1 MATLVLTTRAETLEA
16 SRRSSTVSTTASF
29 QTAPLASA
37 STSTRSRSSSV
48 NTIPAPKA
56 NGSALGGSSPTWNV
70 TMEET
75 VRYGEFAADEAAPAS
90 PNGGGQDVHALE
102 YAVHFTNEPLAKT
115 DTLTPPAPSFPSLSS
130 QPSNS
135 TLATT
140 VRQQPSRSYT
150 TGDHVLAPLSTETA
164 GTILSAR
171 PPRPVKLSQT
181 SADSQVQEIVISVP
195 TSSAKPSP
203 DPATLLHPS
212 SAAVVS
218 IRPTRRNTTG
228 SALPLAGSSKSG
240 RSTKSNFTSTAPQI
254 YDPDLDADI
263 QRQAEQI
270 RRERK
275 QRELEEAE
283 EAQAHAT
290 GKKGHH
296 SRTGSAGTKSLEEW
310 KPIVGNVVGEG
321 HVNYILMYNMLTGI
335 RVAVSHVIPFSS
347 TGPLALTG
355 RLTSRIAAPSGL
367 PMSSKTQTPAHR
379 RGLYRT
385 AQVQFRRHW

>member
-1 MATLVLTTRAETLEA
+1 MATLLTTQAEMLEA
-16 SRRSSTVSTTASF
+16 SRASQRSSMVSTTASF

-48 NTIPAPKA
+48 NTIPALKS
-56 NGSALGGSSPTWNV
+56 NETSLGSSSSSTQNV
-70 TMEET
+70 TTEET
-75 VRYGEFAADEAAPAS
+75 VRDNERGAEGAAPA
-90 PNGGGQDVHALE
+90 PPYGRGQDGHTPE
-102 YAVHFTNEPLAKT
+102 YAVHFTNEPLAKA
-115 DTLTPPAPSFPSLSS
+115 DTLTPSAPSSPSLNSR
-130 QPSNS
+130 PSNS
-135 TLATT
+135 TIATT

-150 TGDHVLAPLSTETA
+150 TGDHVFALQSTETA

-171 PPRPVKLSQT
+171 PPRPVKVSQT
-181 SADSQVQEIVISVP
+181 SADTQVQEIVISA
-195 TSSAKPSP
+195 TISSAKPSP

-212 SAAVVS
+212 SAATVS
-218 IRPTRRNTTG
+218 VRPTRRNTTG
-228 SALPLAGSSKSG
+228 SALPLAGASTGASKSG
-240 RSTKSNFTSTAPQI
+240 RSSKSNFTSTAPQI

-283 EAQAHAT
+283 QAQAHAT

-335 RVAVSHVIPFSS
+335 RVSVSHVTPF
-347 TGPLALTG
+347 
-355 RLTSRIAAPSGL
+355 
-367 PMSSKTQTPAHR
+367 
-379 RGLYRT
+379 
-385 AQVQFRRHW
+385 F

>member
-1 MATLVLTTRAETLEA
+1 MATLVLTTQAEILEA
-16 SRRSSTVSTTASF
+16 SRASRPSSTVSTTASF

-48 NTIPAPKA
+48 NTIPAPRA
-56 NGSALGGSSPTWNV
+56 NEITSSPTENV

-75 VRYGEFAADEAAPAS
+75 VRNGARAAKEVAPGS
-90 PNGGGQDVHALE
+90 PNGGGQDGHASD
-102 YAVHFTNEPLAKT
+102 YAVHFTNEPLAKA
-115 DTLTPPAPSFPSLSS
+115 DTLSPPAPSSPSLNS

-135 TLATT
+135 TIATT

-150 TGDHVLAPLSTETA
+150 TGDHVLAHLSTETA

-181 SADSQVQEIVISVP
+181 SADTQIQEIVISVT
-195 TSSAKPSP
+195 TSSGKPSP
-203 DPATLLHPS
+203 DPTTLLHPS
-212 SAAVVS
+212 SAAAVS
-218 IRPTRRNTTG
+218 RPTRRNTTG
-228 SALPLAGSSKSG
+228 SALPLASSSKPG
-240 RSTKSNFTSTAPQI
+240 RASKSNFASTNPQI

-270 RRERK
+270 RRERR

-335 RVAVSHVIPFSS
+335 RVAVSHAVPFSS
-347 TGPLALTG
+347 TDLLVST
-355 RLTSRIAAPSGL
+355 TNS
-367 PMSSKTQTPAHR
+367 
-379 RGLYRT
+379 
-385 AQVQFRRHW
+385 